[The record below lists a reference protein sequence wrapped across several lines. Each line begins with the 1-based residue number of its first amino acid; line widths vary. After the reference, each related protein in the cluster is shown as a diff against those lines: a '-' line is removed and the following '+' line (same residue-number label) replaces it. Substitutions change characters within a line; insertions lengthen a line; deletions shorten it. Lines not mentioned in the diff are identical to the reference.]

1 MQKLFVKYKILIN
14 GLNIIENYEI
24 DGFILREDKVSEET
38 FKLDYD
44 VDKRGINCNLNMY
57 LYSCI
62 TGENLKYRYLES
74 KNFIE
79 FDVSNKT
86 QVTKENLFNIIEK
99 YKEITEKIDDL
110 EKKIRIIFNI
120 PVLFQI
126 INIEFYDEDKKF
138 VGFVQYNKTISMW
151 NRCTYNIDP
160 AEFSNNGRF
169 GFDINAMKNT
179 KNNYFNRAL
188 EFYNDSFDS
197 EKISNRFI
205 LIFSSLEAIF
215 NLDSGDVTEKISKY
229 TAKLLAENNLELYNE
244 IYENIKKLYKKR
256 CDYVHGSK
264 INNIGELDEKLL
276 RKYVRKIII
285 AYWIIIINTKKTA
298 KEILKYLDSD
308 EKLDIQVRM
317 MITALNS
324 NSFSEQQ
331 NKLIGIVEE
340 ELKMNIPEQTKRN
353 LLKNC
358 D

>member
-1 MQKLFVKYKILIN
+1 M
-14 GLNIIENYEI
+14 
-24 DGFILREDKVSEET
+24 
-38 FKLDYD
+38 
-44 VDKRGINCNLNMY
+44 
-57 LYSCI
+57 
-62 TGENLKYRYLES
+62 
-74 KNFIE
+74 
-79 FDVSNKT
+79 
-86 QVTKENLFNIIEK
+86 
-99 YKEITEKIDDL
+99 
-110 EKKIRIIFNI
+110 IFNI

-126 INIEFYDEDKKF
+126 INIEFYDENKKY
-138 VGFVQYNKTISMW
+138 VGFVQHNKTISMW

-160 AEFSNNGRF
+160 EEFSNNSRF
-169 GFDINAMKNT
+169 GMDINAMKNT
-179 KNNYFNRAL
+179 QNNHFNRAL

-215 NLDSGDVTEKISKY
+215 NLDSGDITEKISKY

-244 IYENIKKLYKKR
+244 IYSNIKKLYKKR

-276 RKYVRKIII
+276 RKYARKIII
-285 AYWIIIINTKKTA
+285 AYWIIIMNTKKTA

-308 EKLDIQVRM
+308 EKLDIQVRIA
-317 MITALNS
+317 ITALNS
-324 NSFSEQQ
+324 KSFSEQQ
-331 NKLIGIVEE
+331 NKLIRIVEE